1 MEVYCRDLF
10 EAYALDEGG
19 HGGGCGGASF
29 GCAQTSD
36 NAVPHDLNACLQV
49 NACAEAALERRGLN
63 TEIARTKKAK
73 MIKAAGVGTQAP
85 AKKKAAALAAAA
97 MATKVQ
103 KAAVAAAEASARN
116 GSLMF
121 DSNNGLSTSKGGT
134 GGGRGNEQENKDE
147 DNDDGSKDLAPAGG
161 WLRWLK
167 RRLELEGPSGMKP
180 RDTFTRLEERSMD
193 PRLLGRAPTLTNHFL
208 FHCSNLTSYTTFH
221 LAHPRF
227 AIPHDTGNALKFVT
241 FL

>member
-1 MEVYCRDLF
+1 
-10 EAYALDEGG
+10 
-19 HGGGCGGASF
+19 
-29 GCAQTSD
+29 
-36 NAVPHDLNACLQV
+36 VPHHLNACLQV

-63 TEIARTKKAK
+63 TEFARTKKAK
-73 MIKAAGVGTQAP
+73 MIKAAGVGAHAP

-97 MATKVQ
+97 MATKVH

-116 GSLMF
+116 DSLMF
-121 DSNNGLSTSKGGT
+121 DSTNGLSASNGGT
-134 GGGRGNEQENKDE
+134 GVGKGIGQENKDD
-147 DNDDGSKDLAPAGG
+147 DNDDDSKDLAPAGG

-167 RRLELEGPSGMKP
+167 RRLEMNGPSGMKP
-180 RDTFTRLEERSMD
+180 RDTFTRMEERNMD

-227 AIPHDTGNALKFVT
+227 AIPHDTGKAHKFVT
-241 FL
+241 LVSFLDVRSRVNTI